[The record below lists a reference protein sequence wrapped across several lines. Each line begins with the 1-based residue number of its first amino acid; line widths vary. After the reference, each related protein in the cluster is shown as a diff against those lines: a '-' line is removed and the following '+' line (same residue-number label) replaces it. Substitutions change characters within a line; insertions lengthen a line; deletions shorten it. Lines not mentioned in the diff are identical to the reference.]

1 MTCYKI
7 FEEKVTWK
15 YAQYKCAIISENAKL
30 AVVKSKSVNTFINM
44 LAVHHGNTSNTI
56 WVSHSLWLGGRQ
68 APGSKEPAGG
78 WTWVD
83 PMGIGTLI
91 GDFAYTN
98 WGPTDPDN
106 RSKDSNTHM
115 VTTGADCLVMVEDDA
130 IT

>member
-15 YAQYKCAIISENAKL
+15 AAQYKCAKISQNAKL
-30 AVVKSKSVNTFINM
+30 AVVKSKSVNTFINV
-44 LAVHHGNTSNTI
+44 LARNAGIHWS
-56 WVSHSLWLGGRQ
+56 WLGGRQ

>member
-15 YAQYKCAIISENAKL
+15 TAQFKCAKISQNAKL
-30 AVVKSKSVNTFINM
+30 AVVKSKSVNTFINR
-44 LAVHHGNTSNTI
+44 LARNAGIYWS
-56 WVSHSLWLGGRQ
+56 WLGGRQ

-91 GDFAYTN
+91 GDEAYTN
-98 WGPTDPDN
+98 WSPTDPDN
-106 RSKDSNTHM
+106 KSFDPKTQT
-115 VTTGADCLVMVEDDA
+115 VTLRAECLVMIEGSDA
-130 IT
+130 IA